1 MVADYDSSQLLLL
14 GKDGK
19 SVQVLAENGAE
30 AGSVGYPSGLAL
42 NKDLGLLF
50 VRTRTLRAGEGCCC
64 RRFTDVVD
72 LRHGSCCVHA
82 SAPSR

>member
-50 VRTRTLRAGEGCCC
+50 VRTCTWGPKHMH
-64 RRFTDVVD
+64 RRMLCTPV
-72 LRHGSCCVHA
+72 CA
-82 SAPSR
+82 SSRVSLELKR